1 DIDATTVAPTA
12 PTIITD
18 SSTNSSS
25 EKQIETTECLTQRA
39 PLTLNNLNETVS
51 RNNVLDWLMNVV
63 EPTRSSS
70 SLSCKGRDIIRPPI
84 PPNEDSPTQPPQ
96 EVAYNL
102 RHKYKR
108 SKWIDSELKALEKG
122 MTKYTDERLIWVHIL
137 KDEKYGPKLRNRSA
151 TDLKD
156 KARNEKKRRAREGR
170 SIGVFHIATG

>member
-1 DIDATTVAPTA
+1 DIDATTVAPTV
-12 PTIITD
+12 PTIVSD

-39 PLTLNNLNETVS
+39 
-51 RNNVLDWLMNVV
+51 
-63 EPTRSSS
+63 S

-96 EVAYNL
+96 EVAYKL

-156 KARNEKKRRAREGR
+156 KARNEKKRRAREGK